1 MHALGVVLLLGLVE
15 VGLSFDNAVV
25 NAAVLRRMPPFW
37 RRMFL
42 TVGVVIAVV
51 GMRLAFPLLVV
62 CVSAH
67 LSPVDALRLAAV
79 HPGQYADRLT
89 EARPAIAAFGGV
101 FLLMVFL
108 DFFLADREQHWLRIL
123 ERPLARLGRLDRA
136 APIIALLLLVLTVRA
151 EPGAPAAT
159 VLLAGVL
166 GLIAYMLVSGLNQL
180 AENNQARRAGLIAF
194 LYLELLDASFS
205 FDGVIGALA
214 ITADP
219 VLIMAGLGI
228 GAIAVRAL
236 TVHLVREGTLTQ
248 YAYLEHGAHYA
259 IGALGLLL
267 IVTVEHE
274 ISDWITGLVGAFFI
288 VSSLVTSLIRNSTR
302 CSG

>member
-1 MHALGVVLLLGLVE
+1 MHALTVVLLLGLVE

-25 NAAVLRRMPPFW
+25 NATVLRRMSPFW

-42 TVGVVIAVV
+42 TVGVLIAVV

-62 CVSAH
+62 CVSAQM
-67 LSPVDALRLAAV
+67 SPVDTLHLAATR
-79 HPGQYADRLT
+79 PGQYADRLGQ
-89 EARPAIAAFGGV
+89 ARPAIAAFGGV

-136 APIIALLLLVLTVRA
+136 APIIALLLLVLTVQA

-166 GLIAYMLVSGLNQL
+166 GLVTYMLVSGLDQL
-180 AENNQARRAGLIAF
+180 AESNQAHRSGLMAF

-219 VLIMAGLGI
+219 LLIMIGLGI
-228 GAIAVRAL
+228 GAK
-236 TVHLVREGTLTQ
+236 
-248 YAYLEHGAHYA
+248 
-259 IGALGLLL
+259 
-267 IVTVEHE
+267 
-274 ISDWITGLVGAFFI
+274 
-288 VSSLVTSLIRNSTR
+288 
-302 CSG
+302 

>member
-51 GMRLAFPLLVV
+51 GMRLAFPPLVV
-62 CVSAH
+62 CVSAP
-67 LSPVDALRLAAV
+67 LSP
-79 HPGQYADRLT
+79 AD
-89 EARPAIAAFGGV
+89 
-101 FLLMVFL
+101 
-108 DFFLADREQHWLRIL
+108 
-123 ERPLARLGRLDRA
+123 
-136 APIIALLLLVLTVRA
+136 
-151 EPGAPAAT
+151 
-159 VLLAGVL
+159 
-166 GLIAYMLVSGLNQL
+166 
-180 AENNQARRAGLIAF
+180 ARRVGLLAF

-228 GAIAVRAL
+228 GAIAVRTL
-236 TVHLVREGTLTQ
+236 TVHLVREGTLAQ

-267 IVTVEHE
+267 IV
-274 ISDWITGLVGAFFI
+274 
-288 VSSLVTSLIRNSTR
+288 
-302 CSG
+302 